1 MVKILVIKFKNFKKS
16 RCLSV
21 SSPELIK
28 RFQIRFIS
36 KIFSGWALFWGG
48 GGGYSS
54 KFHTGRIWPRANL
67 LPFYIHV
74 PFLTVKVPLL
84 LPSIHNWYPF
94 HIPSLE
100 LCIPFNCYKCT
111 CLFTK
116 EYTKPECFLYSS
128 IAIKC
133 IC

>member
-1 MVKILVIKFKNFKKS
+1 MVKILVIKLKNFKKS
-16 RCLSV
+16 RYLSV

-28 RFQIRFIS
+28 SFQIRIIS
-36 KIFSGWALFWGG
+36 KIFSGWALFRGGTLAGG
-48 GGGYSS
+48 G
-54 KFHTGRIWPRANL
+54 RLLPRSNL

-74 PFLTVKVPLL
+74 PFLTEKVPLL
-84 LPSIHNWYPF
+84 SPSICNWYPF